1 MRKGLLLRERVC
13 ASLLAALLGASAA
26 QAAIPCVEPPA
37 GAGFPKVTLQ
47 QVAQGL
53 REPVHIAVAPDGSGR
68 LYVVEQAGVVRVVER
83 GRVRPEPFLDIRG
96 QVESGGEK
104 GLLSIAFHPRYRD
117 NGWFFVDYT
126 AHDANGLHTRISR
139 WRRGTAERADPKS
152 ETVLLRIG
160 PPYSNHN
167 GGQLA
172 FGPDGYLYIGMG
184 DGGAANDPQG
194 HAQNPGSL
202 LGKLLRIDVDRA
214 EGARPYGVPPDNPFV
229 TKKGFRPE
237 IWALGLRNP
246 WRFSFDTH
254 NGALWLAD
262 VGQDQAEE
270 IDLIRKG
277 GNYGW
282 NVLEGDICTP
292 TVNPRCDPSGFE
304 PPLHTYRHPQGF
316 SITGGFVYRGTAIP
330 GLCGAYLYADY
341 VSKRL
346 WALRES
352 NGRVVAS
359 AELLRVP
366 HAISSFGQDEEREL
380 YLADH
385 RAGKILKMMPKP

>member
-1 MRKGLLLRERVC
+1 MCQGNFLWAWGWAVIWGV
-13 ASLLAALLGASAA
+13 LLGASVAHAA
-26 QAAIPCVEPPA
+26 TPCVEPPA
-37 GAGFPKVTLQ
+37 EAGFPKVTLQ

-53 REPVHIAVAPDGSGR
+53 REPVHIAVAPDGGGR

-83 GRVRPEPFLDIRG
+83 GQVRPEPFLDIRR

-117 NGWFFVDYT
+117 NGLFFVDYT
-126 AHDANGLHTRISR
+126 ARDADGLHTRVSR
-139 WRRGTAERADPKS
+139 FRRATAERADPKS
-152 ETVLLRIG
+152 ETMLLRIG
-160 PPYSNHN
+160 QPYSNHN

-194 HAQNPGSL
+194 NAQNPGSL

-214 EGARPYGVPPDNPFV
+214 AGAQPYGVPPDNPFV
-229 TKKGFRPE
+229 KKPGYRRE

-246 WRFSFDTH
+246 WRFSFDARS
-254 NGALWLAD
+254 GALWLAD
-262 VGQDQAEE
+262 VGQDRVEE
-270 IDLIRKG
+270 IDIIRKG

-282 NVLEGDICTP
+282 NVMEGDVCTP
-292 TVNPRCDPSGFE
+292 AVNPRCDPSGFV
-304 PPLHTYRHPQGF
+304 PPIFAYRHPDGF
-316 SITGGFVYRGTAIP
+316 SVTGGFVYRGTAIP

-346 WALRES
+346 WALRER

-366 HAISSFGQDEEREL
+366 HAISSFGQDEKREL

-385 RAGKILKMMPKP
+385 RAGKILKMMPRP

>member
-1 MRKGLLLRERVC
+1 MRQGDFLWVWGC
-13 ASLLAALLGASAA
+13 AGTLAAVLGASAA
-26 QAAIPCVEPPA
+26 HAAAPCVEPPA
-37 GAGFPKVTLQ
+37 EAGFPPVTLQ

-53 REPVHIAVAPDGSGR
+53 RDPVHIAVAPDGSGR

-83 GRVRPEPFLDIRG
+83 GQVRPAPFLDIRG

-117 NGWFFVDYT
+117 NGLFFVDYT
-126 AHDANGLHTRISR
+126 ARDATGLHTRISR
-139 WRRGTAERADPKS
+139 WRRAPAERADPNS
-152 ETVLLRIG
+152 ETVLLRIAQ
-160 PPYSNHN
+160 PYSNHN

-194 HAQNPGSL
+194 YAQNPGSL

-214 EGARPYGVPPDNPFV
+214 DGAQPYGVPPDNPFV
-229 TKKGFRPE
+229 KRQGYRPE

-246 WRFSFDTH
+246 WRFSFDAH
-254 NGALWLAD
+254 SGALWLAD
-262 VGQDQAEE
+262 VGQNRVEE
-270 IDLIRKG
+270 IDIIHKG

-282 NVLEGDICTP
+282 NVMEGDICTP
-292 TVNPRCDPSGFE
+292 GVNPRCDPSGFE
-304 PPLHTYRHPQGF
+304 PPIFTYRHPEGF
-316 SITGGFVYRGTAIP
+316 SVTGGFVYRGTAIP

-341 VSKRL
+341 VSQRL
-346 WALRES
+346 WALRVRD
-352 NGRVVAS
+352 GRIVTQ
-359 AELLRVP
+359 AELLRLP
-366 HAISSFGQDEEREL
+366 HAVSSFGQDENREL

-385 RAGKILKMMPKP
+385 RAGKILKIMIKP